1 VNENIELFK
10 LPPSSLAMLFASLI
24 GAAIPSL
31 VLGRVVF
38 AVVVGL
44 GVVALLASELRA
56 VAWQHL
62 IKQIRSPIG
71 ILVLATLAVWMISSL
86 GSNFPVR
93 SVEASVRS
101 GLFVAIGAMIYAGLQ
116 ANTLLLRWCLCSFI
130 AASFI
135 AIVVAMIEITA
146 LPELYWALRLKG
158 WLSISLGTKLKAF
171 SSLAVIVIPVLAL
184 SARRCRSY
192 WSVSAV
198 IAIVG
203 IVALVWLTYNRA
215 AIAGFLCIFLT
226 IFLCQAFRFG
236 AHKHVV
242 MLLSGFAASCAS
254 ILIWL
259 RISRGHYLDAIHQPH
274 ASGATG
280 SDWLIP
286 VWLVDF
292 QRQTMWDHALRI
304 AEKAPWL
311 GIGPNTIN
319 FVPSADQPLPGNES
333 LHIIPA
339 HPHNWIVEIIAET
352 GAFGFFALLTLILF
366 AIGSLLLQYRRTGSF
381 AALSSIAIMAGY
393 WGSGLFNFSYW
404 SAWWQVSF
412 VLALAISGV
421 MASTTVRHE
430 VG

>member
-1 VNENIELFK
+1 
-10 LPPSSLAMLFASLI
+10 MLFAALI

-31 VLGRVVF
+31 VLGRSVF

-71 ILVLATLAVWMISSL
+71 TLILATLAVWTISSL

-93 SVEASVRS
+93 SLEASVRS
-101 GLFVAIGAMIYAGLQ
+101 GLFIAIGAMIYAGLQ
-116 ANTLLLRWCLCSFI
+116 ANTLLHRWCLRAFI

-135 AIVVAMIEITA
+135 AIVVAMIEITI
-146 LPELYWALRLKG
+146 LPELYWALRLQG
-158 WLSISLGTKLKAF
+158 WSSNPLGTKLKAF
-171 SSLAVIVIPVLAL
+171 SSLAVIMIPVLAL

-192 WSVSAV
+192 WSVTAV
-198 IAIVG
+198 IAVVG
-203 IVALVWLTYNRA
+203 IGALVWLTYNRA

-226 IFLCQAFRFG
+226 IFICQAFRFG

-259 RISRGHYLDAIHQPH
+259 RISRGHLVA
-274 ASGATG
+274 ATTG

-292 QRQTMWDHALRI
+292 QRQTMWEHTLSI

-319 FVPSADQPLPGNES
+319 FVPGADQPLPGNAS

-412 VLALAISGV
+412 VLALAISGAL
-421 MASTTVRHE
+421 ASITGQHE